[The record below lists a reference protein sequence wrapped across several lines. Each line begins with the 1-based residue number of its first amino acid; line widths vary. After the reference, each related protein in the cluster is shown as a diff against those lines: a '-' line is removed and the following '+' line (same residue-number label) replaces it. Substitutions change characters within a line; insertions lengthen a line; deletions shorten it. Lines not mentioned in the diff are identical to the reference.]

1 MNDNIVSTIL
11 PTAGAIRFG
20 DSLCLAECQELV
32 RSLTCCALPFQC
44 AHGRSVLLTYIY
56 SLQPVM
62 DTLCRPSLVP
72 LIDLHLLRRQFP
84 GLVSS
89 TPLICGTLHPL
100 HDIYTV
106 YSFSSAGRTANS
118 YQIEWLKEL
127 SYLIAVIIY
136 PNRVAERTDRYSF
149 SCVTSIIPSS
159 CLLSHV
165 QYISQYKIGASIIS
179 NVIRFSCGLCL
190 ATSL

>member
-1 MNDNIVSTIL
+1 MNDNIVYTIL

-32 RSLTCCALPFQC
+32 HSLTCCALPFQC

-106 YSFSSAGRTANS
+106 YSFSSAGRTASS

-127 SYLIAVIIY
+127 II
-136 PNRVAERTDRYSF
+136 RYSF